1 MVSRH
6 ETWAE
11 HAKVW
16 TDYLSRSSYLLQ
28 QGRFVADIVYY
39 YGEDNNITGLFGKGM
54 PSIPEG
60 YNFDFIN
67 ADALINML
75 TFKDGK
81 LVTPSGMS
89 YQVLV
94 LDNNSK
100 KMSLPALKKISALV
114 KSGAVVNAVQAGS
127 YTKPVG

>member
-1 MVSRH
+1 
-6 ETWAE
+6 
-11 HAKVW
+11 
-16 TDYLSRSSYLLQ
+16 
-28 QGRFVADIVYY
+28 
-39 YGEDNNITGLFGKGM
+39 M

-67 ADALINML
+67 ADALINLL

-94 LDNNSK
+94 LDNNAK
-100 KMSLPALKKISALV
+100 KMSLPVLKKISALV
-114 KSGAVVNAVQAGS
+114 KSGAVLIGSKPEATPSLSDDQNEFAKLVNEIWNSGKS
-127 YTKPVG
+127 KSI

>member
-1 MVSRH
+1 MG
-6 ETWAE
+6 
-11 HAKVW
+11 K
-16 TDYLSRSSYLLQ
+16 
-28 QGRFVADIVYY
+28 FVADIVYY
-39 YGEDNNITGLFGKGM
+39 YGEDNNITGLFGKVM

-67 ADALINML
+67 ADALMNL
-75 TFKDGK
+75 LAFKDGK

-94 LDNNSK
+94 LDNNAK
-100 KMSLPALKKISALV
+100 KMSLPVLKKISALV
-114 KSGAVVNAVQAGS
+114 KVWRCADRSKTGS